1 MNIRYSRSST
11 AAGAFALLGLVVG
24 CTFLA
29 APAARADGYSECN
42 QILSQDI
49 FNKVIKKDTGSSTSE
64 AESRA
69 AYYQQSE
76 TEAFDAYKNARKEA
90 KKNGTKIDTEFHYG
104 IIGGELGIDVN
115 SESELSENA
124 FGQKFNRAKKAYAS
138 SNYSKTS
145 SSQSLVNSY
154 ASYVRDPGTVNAWK
168 ECVTR
173 TRETNIYAFASR
185 DPAGK
190 VFINVMWVPG
200 PLAGTLPSI
209 HVSFVTDGDS
219 EGVTVHANP
228 EEVVAAG
235 SGRNFAISCGEKC
248 SNGFQVV
255 VNGTLRN
262 ADGGAT
268 SSFTS
273 TVDVPPLTPLASKPA
288 DSMVGSWRH
297 VLSNADIG
305 TQTEKIIFTPKGDGA
320 YDMIMGSAREAS
332 KGIAKLTGNQL
343 QANFETPISGSIGK
357 VTWEMNPTFTEGAG
371 TIELRIPN
379 VENPPIIDSRIF
391 RIE

>member
-1 MNIRYSRSST
+1 MLSLVL
-11 AAGAFALLGLVVG
+11 GCAL
-24 CTFLA
+24 LA

-49 FNKVIKKDTGSSTSE
+49 FNKVIKKDASSSTSE
-64 AESRA
+64 AEARA
-69 AYYQQSE
+69 AFYQQSE
-76 TEAFDAYKNARKEA
+76 TEAFNAFSSAREEA
-90 KKNGTKIDTEFHYG
+90 RKNGTKIDTEFHYG

-115 SESELSENA
+115 SESEVSRKE

-138 SNYSKTS
+138 SSYSKSS

-154 ASYVRDPGTVNAWK
+154 ASYVRDPATVNAWK

-173 TRETNIYAFASR
+173 TRETNLYAFASR
-185 DPAGK
+185 DAAGK

-209 HVSFVTDGDS
+209 PVSFVTDGDA
-219 EGVTVHANP
+219 EGVAVHASP

-235 SGRNFAISCGEKC
+235 SGRNFAVSCGEKC

-255 VNGTLRN
+255 VNGTLKN

-273 TVDVPPLTPLASKPA
+273 TVDVPPLTPASKPP
-288 DSMVGSWRH
+288 DSMAGSWRH

-305 TQTEKIIFTPKGDGA
+305 TQTEKIVFTPKGDGA
-320 YDMIMGSAREAS
+320 YDLIMGSAREAS

-357 VTWEMNPTFTEGAG
+357 VTWEMNPTFTEGTG
-371 TIELRIPN
+371 TIELRMPN
-379 VENPPIIDSRIF
+379 VDKPAIIDSRIV